1 MQSFSWKNMGKTTG
15 FSIWVVELMTLR
27 SLTIR
32 LRVSTGKIIIRLPF
46 TSYSKL
52 VLWWIC
58 IFIVSFSDNSRNHH
72 CYLERK
78 ENVVVVHC
86 NAGKGRT
93 GTLISCYL
101 IYSGLA
107 DNAEDALNYY
117 GLKRFSHG
125 KGVTQPSQIRYVHY
139 FEQVYKRKI
148 KTPLIKQP
156 TKIVVHTIPDLAGNG
171 KLTPYVEIVNGTNF
185 HLLWTNR
192 DS

>member
-1 MQSFSWKNMGKTTG
+1 
-15 FSIWVVELMTLR
+15 MTPR
-27 SLTIR
+27 NLTIK
-32 LRVSTGKIIIRLPF
+32 LRASTGRIIIHLLF
-46 TSYSKL
+46 ISFSKL
-52 VLWWIC
+52 VQWWIC
-58 IFIVSFSDNSRNHH
+58 IFIVSFSDTLSHH
-72 CYLERK
+72 HGCLERK

-117 GLKRFSHG
+117 GLKRFKHG

-139 FEQVYKRKI
+139 FEQVYRRKI

-156 TKIVVHTIPDLAGNG
+156 TKIIVHTIPDLAGNG

-185 HLLWTNR
+185 KLLWTNR
-192 DS
+192 ESQNLKKYVITQDNALNTMVQK